1 MKERFALVFL
11 VLLRMAIGWHF
22 LFEGIEKQRSV
33 NIGPT
38 ETNRPWTSEGY
49 FREAQGPMAVLMRKK
64 IGDLDEQ
71 ALARLTV
78 GDSAPIPTPLT
89 QECNDYAQRFASHYK
104 LSAEQRQAMEEKL
117 QQQRERTATWF
128 RARLYSPEWA
138 LSGLWSD
145 VDRKPFK
152 HAISS
157 PSFEANES
165 VAERVEEY
173 RAKLAEYHSLLHE
186 KPEAM
191 GKDTEK
197 TRRNAVR
204 ADLNALRSELLA
216 MLNGR
221 TGEMKSSLTVVLTP
235 EQLSLGSVPEPVSR
249 RSFIYYVDWLTRW
262 GLLLIGIGLLL
273 GLFSRTSAFAG
284 ALFLLMAVLST
295 PALPWLPE
303 PPNTEGHYLIISKNV
318 IEMLA
323 LFMLACIPSGRWFG
337 LDALVDAFVPRRKKV
352 Y

>member
-22 LFEGIEKQRSV
+22 LFEGVEKQRSV

-49 FREAQGPMAVLMRKK
+49 FREAQGPLAVLILKK
-64 IGDLDEQ
+64 IGDLDQ
-71 ALARLTV
+71 LALARLTV
-78 GDSAPIPTPLT
+78 NDSAPIPAPLA
-89 QECNDYAQRFASHYK
+89 QEWNDYAQRFANHYK
-104 LSAEQRQAMEEKL
+104 LSSEQRKVMDDKL
-117 QQQRERTATWF
+117 QQQRERTAFWI
-128 RARLYSPEWA
+128 RARLYSPDWA

-145 VDRKPFK
+145 LDRKPFK
-152 HAISS
+152 HATAV
-157 PSFEANES
+157 PPFESTES

-173 RAKLAEYHSLLHE
+173 RTKLAEYHSLLHE

-191 GKDTEK
+191 GKDVEK
-197 TRRNAVR
+197 IRRSILR
-204 ADLNALRSELLA
+204 SDLVALRSELLA
-216 MLNGR
+216 MLDGR
-221 TGEMKSSLTVVLTP
+221 TAEMKSSLAEILTP
-235 EQLSLGSVPEPVSR
+235 EQLSLGSVPEPASR
-249 RSFIYYVDWLTRW
+249 RSFIYYVDLLTRW
-262 GLLLIGIGLLL
+262 SLLLIGIGLLL

-284 ALFLLMAVLST
+284 ALFLLMTVLST

-303 PPNTEGHYLIISKNV
+303 PPNTEGHYVIISKNV

-337 LDALVDAFVPRRKKV
+337 LDALVDALVPRRKKV